1 MAKFFGSSFVEGEVR
16 MIMDF
21 TAATIVHG
29 QFDDAVQDAGRQGNA
44 YIDTYDPAQ
53 DALTWSD
60 TPEDESADEDGFN
73 VDIYDETCVDD
84 EDWEIAERGAF
95 QHVFWLSLIRV

>member
-1 MAKFFGSSFVEGEVR
+1 
-16 MIMDF
+16 MDF
-21 TAATIVHG
+21 IAATTIHG
-29 QFDDAVQDAGRQGNA
+29 HFDDAVQGNSPSQYVGRQGNA

-60 TPEDESADEDGFN
+60 TPEDESGDEDEFS
-73 VDIYDETCVDD
+73 DMYDETCVDH

-95 QHVFWLSLIRV
+95 SHAF